1 MGSYNKYI
9 KIMLDL
15 PFATHR
21 SLIEP
26 LTGHKHLFKILV
38 NRFLAFLDKIVQ
50 SSKEAIKMLLDIARS
65 YVRSTV
71 GSNSRE
77 SMLLV
82 GKSRVVDVCK
92 GDGDCIPYFEL
103 TKDEAWKVNVI
114 EEIIDIKNNSIEVEY
129 FNNDELDMI
138 LNLLC
143 TS

>member
-1 MGSYNKYI
+1 
-9 KIMLDL
+9 
-15 PFATHR
+15 
-21 SLIEP
+21 
-26 LTGHKHLFKILV
+26 
-38 NRFLAFLDKIVQ
+38 
-50 SSKEAIKMLLDIARS
+50 
-65 YVRSTV
+65 
-71 GSNSRE
+71 
-77 SMLLV
+77 MLLV

-143 TS
+143 TL